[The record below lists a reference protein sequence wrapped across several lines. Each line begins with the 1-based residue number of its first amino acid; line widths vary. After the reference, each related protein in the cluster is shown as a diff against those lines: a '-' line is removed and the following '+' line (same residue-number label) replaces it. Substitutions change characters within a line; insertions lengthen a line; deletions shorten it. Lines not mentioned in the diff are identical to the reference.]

1 MLYASNSKRLYINH
15 TVLGRMCTTRIVS
28 TLASAKL
35 GLVFLASIL
44 TVHGYMQT
52 TVYWPQNSYEQSL
65 VWTLLGYIE
74 LRLSS

>member
-1 MLYASNSKRLYINH
+1 
-15 TVLGRMCTTRIVS
+15 MCS
-28 TLASAKL
+28 TGVVPTLTSAKL
-35 GLVFLASIL
+35 GLAFLASIL